1 MYTQIDPTSAPAIS
15 VAELAG
21 QSFLQP
27 PVAGRF
33 YSLIHSYQKEIR
45 SREIA
50 EIDAHITHQN
60 RKGKK
65 MRSYE
70 MGSFARGISQQF
82 SSFHNIDGPNLC
94 LPTQFFCVKSKV
106 RPVEHS
112 QTKLPR
118 VLRQIP
124 FLHKPGNWVH
134 SSMSENHKY
143 KDIYHHWRA
152 HIFHKT

>member
-1 MYTQIDPTSAPAIS
+1 
-15 VAELAG
+15 
-21 QSFLQP
+21 
-27 PVAGRF
+27 
-33 YSLIHSYQKEIR
+33 
-45 SREIA
+45 
-50 EIDAHITHQN
+50 
-60 RKGKK
+60 
-65 MRSYE
+65 
-70 MGSFARGISQQF
+70 MGFFARGISQQF

-134 SSMSENHKY
+134 SSMSANQIQRHLP
-143 KDIYHHWRA
+143 
-152 HIFHKT
+152 KTNTKTSTITEGRTYFIRLS

>member
-1 MYTQIDPTSAPAIS
+1 MNDYHDLYDRIIMYTQIDPTSAPAIS

-27 PVAGRF
+27 PVDGRF
-33 YSLIHSYQKEIR
+33 YSLIHSYQKEIS

-70 MGSFARGISQQF
+70 MGFFARGISQQF
-82 SSFHNIDGPNLC
+82 SSFHNIKGQTYAYPRS
-94 LPTQFFCVKSKV
+94 FFV
-106 RPVEHS
+106 
-112 QTKLPR
+112 
-118 VLRQIP
+118 
-124 FLHKPGNWVH
+124 
-134 SSMSENHKY
+134 
-143 KDIYHHWRA
+143 
-152 HIFHKT
+152 